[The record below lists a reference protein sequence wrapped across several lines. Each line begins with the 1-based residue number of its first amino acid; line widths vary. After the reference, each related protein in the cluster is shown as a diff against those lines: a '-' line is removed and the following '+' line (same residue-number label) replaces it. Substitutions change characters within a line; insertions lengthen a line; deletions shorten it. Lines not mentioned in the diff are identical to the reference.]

1 MEFSKKKKK
10 DKGTE
15 IVVSFR
21 LSKEEYEQFKK
32 LTNHYGITMTE
43 MIRQFL
49 NQQYKETFKKNKDE

>member
-15 IVVSFR
+15 TVVSFR
-21 LSKEEYEQFKK
+21 LSKKEHEQFKK
-32 LTNHYGITMTE
+32 LTSHYEITMTE

-49 NQQYKETFKKNKDE
+49 NQQYKETFKENKDE